1 MRIKLFD
8 YLQAGGGAV
17 AQGPVGSV
25 QLCRILSINKSLQ
38 VTPIIIILQ
47 SPPRPRPAL
56 HCTLTPSQHCEQL
69 SRFLFH
75 FKLCGFLIH
84 NTYMTVIRA
93 RCFSVGLNV
102 KSYGKKAGLL
112 RVAVVCHVSSATVSL
127 SSRASNE
134 GSPTFH
140 INPYSHLMFKALL
153 RHYAKQAL
161 RGDLHFYLLCLGTSL
176 A

>member
-1 MRIKLFD
+1 MIICRLV
-8 YLQAGGGAV
+8 AV
-17 AQGPVGSV
+17 QWPRD
-25 QLCRILSINKSLQ
+25 QLGVCNYVAFSALISRYKSRRSLLYCN
-38 VTPIIIILQ
+38 PH
-47 SPPRPRPAL
+47 PA
-56 HCTLTPSQHCEQL
+56 PAPHCEQL

-134 GSPTFH
+134 GSPPFH
-140 INPYSHLMFKALL
+140 INP
-153 RHYAKQAL
+153 
-161 RGDLHFYLLCLGTSL
+161 
-176 A
+176 

>member
-56 HCTLTPSQHCEQL
+56 WTTLQISISFQAVWI
-69 SRFLFH
+69 F
-75 FKLCGFLIH
+75 
-84 NTYMTVIRA
+84 NT
-93 RCFSVGLNV
+93 
-102 KSYGKKAGLL
+102 
-112 RVAVVCHVSSATVSL
+112 
-127 SSRASNE
+127 
-134 GSPTFH
+134 
-140 INPYSHLMFKALL
+140 
-153 RHYAKQAL
+153 
-161 RGDLHFYLLCLGTSL
+161 
-176 A
+176 

>member
-1 MRIKLFD
+1 MIICRL
-8 YLQAGGGAV
+8 AVGAV

-25 QLCRILSINKSLQ
+25 QLCRIHSINKSLQ

-47 SPPRPRPAL
+47 YPPRPRPTPAP
-56 HCTLTPSQHCEQL
+56 HCTLWTTLQISISFQAVWI
-69 SRFLFH
+69 F
-75 FKLCGFLIH
+75 
-84 NTYMTVIRA
+84 NTLYMTVIRA

-112 RVAVVCHVSSATVSL
+112 RVAVVCHVSSATVSI
-127 SSRASNE
+127 SSRAWND
-134 GSPTFH
+134 GSRRFH

-161 RGDLHFYLLCLGTSL
+161 TGGDLSTELLLGIF
-176 A
+176 

>member
-38 VTPIIIILQ
+38 VTPSIIILQ
-47 SPPRPRPAL
+47 SPPRPRP
-56 HCTLTPSQHCEQL
+56 TPAPHCEQL

-112 RVAVVCHVSSATVSL
+112 RVAVVCHVSSASI
-127 SSRASNE
+127 
-134 GSPTFH
+134 P
-140 INPYSHLMFKALL
+140 I
-153 RHYAKQAL
+153 Q
-161 RGDLHFYLLCLGTSL
+161 
-176 A
+176 